1 MKFDSERRYGFVATI
16 NQGHQLLFSIPIE
29 VAKFKGMN
37 PGQRMGYR
45 LLKRVKLTNQ
55 KKWIEFALLEAMVVK
70 SHKTLFS
77 YIPRKI
83 EKENKLKPKDEI
95 GVEILGVC

>member
-1 MKFDSERRYGFVATI
+1 MENLQVTGLD
-16 NQGHQLLFSIPIE
+16 
-29 VAKFKGMN
+29 
-37 PGQRMGYR
+37 
-45 LLKRVKLTNQ
+45 
-55 KKWIEFALLEAMVVK
+55 
-70 SHKTLFS
+70 KTLFS